1 MKVLDSADSIMPNA
15 KKMTF
20 ERSKDIGGSIFGSLV
35 SWNKSKHSNQ
45 LDDFT
50 ARYPRNNNLR
60 LLILGNLLT
69 DVSAFEKFMQEHKEK
84 GFYRV
89 VVWKPGYLVFFLI
102 EGRQNRTGINYIV
115 IPAKP
120 DLFDGARANGARNP

>member
-1 MKVLDSADSIMPNA
+1 VEDLVKVLDSADSIMPNA

-35 SWNKSKHSNQ
+35 SWNKSKLSSQ

-50 ARYPRNNNLR
+50 ARYLRNNNLR

-69 DVSAFEKFMQEHKEK
+69 DVSAFEKFMLTIA
-84 GFYRV
+84 
-89 VVWKPGYLVFFLI
+89 PLVL
-102 EGRQNRTGINYIV
+102 GLCLLVAGLLYDVQYAGIPY
-115 IPAKP
+115 
-120 DLFDGARANGARNP
+120 